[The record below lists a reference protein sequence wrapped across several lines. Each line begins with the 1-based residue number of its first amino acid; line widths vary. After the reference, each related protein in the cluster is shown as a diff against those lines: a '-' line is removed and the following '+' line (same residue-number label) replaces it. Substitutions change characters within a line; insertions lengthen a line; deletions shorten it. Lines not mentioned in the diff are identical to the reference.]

1 MRLIAIGTVVILAMI
16 GCTTSAGGEEELVG
30 RVWTLESIEGFT
42 SFPSDVATPTI
53 RFAPDGLLSGN
64 TGCNGFSG
72 PYELRG
78 DSILFGTLVSTRR
91 ACVDEGMNRQEA
103 AYLGML
109 SEARTWRLA
118 GDTLLIEGGR
128 GAARFLPGR

>member
-1 MRLIAIGTVVILAMI
+1 MTRASILALFLAACATAPAR
-16 GCTTSAGGEEELVG
+16 GVVSPEDAT
-30 RVWTLESIEGFT
+30 WTLARLAGEPARAAGAEAPTLRLDS
-42 SFPSDVATPTI
+42 ATG
-53 RFAPDGLLSGN
+53 RASGN

>member
-64 TGCNGFSG
+64 TGCNGG
-72 PYELRG
+72 GAAYRIEG
-78 DSILFGTLVSTRR
+78 DNLLVIEPMTMTKR
-91 ACVDEGMNRQEA
+91 ACANPEGNRLERAYVA
-103 AYLGML
+103 AVQNAH
-109 SEARTWRLA
+109 SFRVTST
-118 GDTLLIEGGR
+118 TLELLNESGEVL
-128 GAARFLPGR
+128 ARFR